1 MLIRFIEENSFDP
14 ELLKNM
20 GIALSE
26 ACTSLRL
33 VDKADDLEEQLVVAI
48 MIVELAKRGER
59 DPDRLKAAVLK
70 KFRH

>member
-1 MLIRFIEENSFDP
+1 
-14 ELLKNM
+14 M